1 VIVTAHS
8 SGQTPRSWQR
18 YEALLLENIGRFQRG
33 EPLLNVVD
41 KRLGY

>member
-8 SGQTPRSWQR
+8 SGLTPRSYER
-18 YEALLLENIGRFQRG
+18 YQALLLENIRRFQRG
-33 EPLLNVVD
+33 EALLNVVD